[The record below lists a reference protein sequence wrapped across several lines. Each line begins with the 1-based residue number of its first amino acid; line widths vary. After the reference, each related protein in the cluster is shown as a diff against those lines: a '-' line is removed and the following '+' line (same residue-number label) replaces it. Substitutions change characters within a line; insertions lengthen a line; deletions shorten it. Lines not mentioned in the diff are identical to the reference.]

1 MDHEFESLLLRR
13 RFLKAAG
20 IVATATFG
28 SGGFPPFCNRGGAL
42 AAESANNGIGEA
54 SLQDRA
60 ARKGLFFGAAVVAAS
75 LNSDAR
81 LGQAIARDCG
91 MVVPDSALKWNW
103 VQGGT
108 ERAKPDYSIAE
119 SIYAFARR
127 KGLKMRGHALVWHN
141 SIPPWVTR
149 EVTDARTASVVGDL
163 LVTHVTEVASAWR
176 GRLVHWDVVN
186 EPLSAGKGYIWQ
198 ERLGEQYIDLA
209 FNAAKAAD
217 PSALLVL
224 NQDLVELAHPYQRKL
239 RSRFLDLLERLL
251 KRGVPIDAVGIEGHL
266 YGELTFSATEYDEF
280 LRSIEGMG
288 LKMMVTE
295 LDVWDG
301 KISGSVADRD
311 RISAILV
318 KQFLDVSLSHTN
330 CLGVLTWTLTDLYA
344 WYHTVPKK
352 WRADGLP
359 NRAGLLDVNY
369 QRKPMWSAVASA
381 FDSAVIR

>member
-1 MDHEFESLLLRR
+1 MDGEFDLLQWRR
-13 RFLKAAG
+13 KFLKAAG
-20 IVATATFG
+20 LAVTATLG
-28 SGGFPPFCNRGGAL
+28 NGGFSPFFNQRGAW
-42 AAESANNGIGEA
+42 AAESPNAGAGES
-54 SLQDRA
+54 SLQERA
-60 ARKGLFFGAAVVAAS
+60 ARKGLFFGAAVVAAP
-75 LNSDAR
+75 LNSDTR

-103 VQGGT
+103 VQGGAEKT
-108 ERAKPDYSIAE
+108 KPDYSVAE
-119 SIYAFARR
+119 SIYAFARS

-149 EVTDARTASVVGDL
+149 EVTEARSASVVGDL
-163 LVTHVTEVASAWR
+163 LVTHVTEVANAWK

-266 YGELTFSATEYDEF
+266 YGELMFNASEYDEF

-288 LKMMVTE
+288 LKLIVTE

-311 RISAILV
+311 RISASLV
-318 KQFLDVSLSHTN
+318 KQFLDVSLSHRN

-344 WYHTVPKK
+344 WYHTAPKK
-352 WRADGLP
+352 WRTDGQP

-369 QRKPMWSAVASA
+369 QRKPMWNAVASA
-381 FDSAVIR
+381 FDSAVVR